1 MKARKLIVTG
11 CACVLSFALLTG
23 CGNNAE
29 STNGDVQI
37 DDVQV
42 DESVEAETEG
52 ENTETNTENQNADA
66 ENSDQPMMMKV
77 VSIDGN
83 QITATVM
90 KQNSGRGQGQKP
102 DGEAP
107 AGENGEMPEKPDGE
121 APQKPD
127 GEAPAGQDGETPQKP
142 DGEAPVGQDGEAPQ
156 KPDGEAPAGQD
167 GEKPQKP
174 DGEAPQGDVSGNNPG
189 RGEMETI
196 TFTITDTT
204 QITQES
210 EDGNTEATADQ
221 ITTDSMLQ
229 VELNENNEAVSIVI
243 RTMPE
248 AK

>member
-107 AGENGEMPEKPDGE
+107 AGENGEMPEKPDC
-121 APQKPD
+121 
-127 GEAPAGQDGETPQKP
+127 
-142 DGEAPVGQDGEAPQ
+142 EAPQ

>member
-127 GEAPAGQDGETPQKP
+127 GEAPAGQDGE
-142 DGEAPVGQDGEAPQ
+142 
-156 KPDGEAPAGQD
+156 
-167 GEKPQKP
+167 KPQKP